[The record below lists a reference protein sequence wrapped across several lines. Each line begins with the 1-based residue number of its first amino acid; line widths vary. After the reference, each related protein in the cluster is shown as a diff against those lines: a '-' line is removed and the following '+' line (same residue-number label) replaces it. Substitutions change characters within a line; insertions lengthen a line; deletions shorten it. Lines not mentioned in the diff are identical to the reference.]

1 MVTTGMLVFS
11 SRLAT
16 RDPEQFQDEGFL
28 IISLA
33 LLLGIVAAVATGWL
47 LTRLLDDPWRRGVT
61 AALSVFGTA
70 LLSVVTMPI
79 HSIAGSAG
87 LVVYLALLLMAA
99 VVTHRAAHRVAGQ

>member
-47 LTRLLDDPWRRGVT
+47 LTRPLDDPWRRGVT

-79 HSIAGSAG
+79 HSVAGSVG
-87 LVVYLALLLMAA
+87 LVVYLALLLVAA
-99 VVTHRAAHRVAGQ
+99 TVTHRAAHRVAGQ